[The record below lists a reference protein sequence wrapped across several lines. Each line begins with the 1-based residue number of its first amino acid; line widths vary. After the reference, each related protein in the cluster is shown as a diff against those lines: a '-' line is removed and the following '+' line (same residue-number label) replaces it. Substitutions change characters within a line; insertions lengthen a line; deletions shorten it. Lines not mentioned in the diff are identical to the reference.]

1 MPSIKEYNRK
11 IASLKNTSKI
21 TRTMKMVS
29 ASKLRRAQDAQ
40 KNAKAYAAEVNTLLR
55 RIAGGPV
62 DASVHPLLQS
72 RPQGRNLLLVV
83 FTSDKGLCGG
93 FNNNLLRYAQ
103 AQVLQLEREGYTV
116 KIATCSRRAQNAFKD
131 SGRILK
137 HYEGVTYKPDPR
149 DAKAI
154 ADDVCGWFLSGE
166 VDEVRLVYSTFLSP
180 LSQKPGQQTLLPL
193 ATRDLEAPAGDA
205 PPAAPADA
213 DFIAEPPIHQLLDRL
228 VPRLVIF
235 KVFFALLENAAG
247 EHGARMTAMDAATK
261 NAKEMIDSNTLLRN
275 RARQAAITTELIE
288 IISGAEALK

>member
-62 DASVHPLLQS
+62 DASIHPLLQT
-72 RPQGRNLLLVV
+72 RAQRKNILLVV

-93 FNNNLLRYAQ
+93 FNNNLIRYAL
-103 AQVLQLEREGYTV
+103 AQVAALEKEGFAV
-116 KIATCSRRAQNAFKD
+116 KVVTCGRRAFGAFKD
-131 SGRILK
+131 TGKLLK
-137 HYEGVTYKPDPR
+137 NYEGVTYKPDSR
-149 DAKAI
+149 DATAI
-154 ADDVCGWFLSGE
+154 ADDLCAWFLDGS
-166 VDEVRLVYSTFLSP
+166 VDDVRLVYSQFLSP
-180 LSQKPGQQTLLPL
+180 LSQKPGQHALLPL
-193 ATRDLEAPAGDA
+193 STQDVASSATPAEAKSSG
-205 PPAAPADA
+205 
-213 DFIAEPPIHQLLDRL
+213 DFIAEPGLHELLDRL

-235 KVFFALLENAAG
+235 KVFFALLENSAG